1 MVRLVFRAAGSS
13 DQTTVDLAPGV
24 YHIGRD
30 PANEIV
36 VEDDSVSG
44 QHCEITVAPEGAVVR
59 DLDSTNGI
67 QVDGQLVTEAILR
80 HGQTLQ
86 VGNIPF
92 RVESAVRIRGA
103 DSSGA
108 PPPPPSGVSMC
119 CNHPEAPA
127 EWLCPRCHR
136 LLCATCLIARRIRD
150 KSLNFCPQC
159 GGHCVPFGL
168 RAGSAPSE
176 TGSFYAHV
184 PGAFGYPL
192 RGDGLALLICGALFF
207 ALLNAFSGRAG
218 VLGLLL
224 AIFSGGYLFGFT
236 QSVLVTSAQGAE
248 RTPSWPDFSNW
259 WDDIIRPYLLFLGL
273 FALCFGPAIGF
284 AIVAGN
290 QSEATGQTAWGPLVA
305 AITLGVGGALYL
317 PMALLG
323 VSMADGLAGVNP
335 LLVIPSILRV
345 PLEYGTACGLL
356 LLALAVNSLGQRAL
370 GLVRIPILTGLVSWF
385 VFLYLLVVAMRL
397 LGLMYWTCRDR
408 LAWF

>member
-1 MVRLVFRAAGSS
+1 MVRLVFRAAGSP
-13 DQTTVDLAPGV
+13 DHTEVDLAPGV
-24 YHIGRD
+24 YQIGRD

-36 VEDDSVSG
+36 VEDDSVSAR
-44 QHCEITVAPEGAVVR
+44 HCEITVAPEGAVVR

-67 QVDGQLVTEAILR
+67 QVDGQLVAEAILR

-86 VGNIPF
+86 VGNVPF
-92 RVESAVRIRGA
+92 RVESAERI
-103 DSSGA
+103 SGA
-108 PPPPPSGVSMC
+108 NSTAVPPMPPSGVSMC
-119 CNHPEAPA
+119 SNHPEAPA

-136 LLCATCLIARRIRD
+136 LLCTACLVPRQVHD

-168 RAGSAPSE
+168 QVGSPTKQA
-176 TGSFYAHV
+176 GSFYAQV

-192 RGDGLALLICGALFF
+192 RGDGLALLICGTLFF
-207 ALLNAFSGRAG
+207 AVLNAFSGRAG
-218 VLGLLL
+218 VLGLLV
-224 AIFSGGYLFGFT
+224 AIFSGGYLFAFV

-259 WDDIIRPYLLFLGL
+259 WEDIIRPYLLFLGL

-284 AIVAGN
+284 ALVAAD
-290 QSEATGQTAWGPLVA
+290 QAETSGQAAWGPLAA
-305 AITLGVGGALYL
+305 AIGLGIAGALYL

-335 LLVIPSILRV
+335 LLVMPSILRI
-345 PLEYGTACGLL
+345 PLEYGTVCGFL
-356 LLALAVNSLGQRAL
+356 LLALAVNYGGQWAL
-370 GLVRIPILTGLVSWF
+370 NLVRIPILTGLLSWF

-397 LGLMYWTCRDR
+397 LGVMYWACRDR
-408 LAWF
+408 LAWV